1 MVCQESAIDSCHV
14 RVGGPPENHF
24 IPDPPP
30 PPIVK
35 KRMVGGVRKTLTVVH
50 PRARCWIVEMS
61 TSFNELSGPPPPPPL
76 KAERSGG
83 SRIISQPWIRG
94 ANASTVQICFLV
106 THHSGPPPPPVKGRM
121 VGGVQNHIPTID
133 LSVGVSVIHLCALFN
148 LPARNHFCSGD
159 LGLRPFCGFARLFL
173 LLTPWGSGNILSNFK
188 DMNRHRSSC
197 MFY

>member
-1 MVCQESAIDSCHV
+1 M
-14 RVGGPPENHF
+14 NF
-24 IPDPPP
+24 PD
-30 PPIVK
+30 
-35 KRMVGGVRKTLTVVH
+35 
-50 PRARCWIVEMS
+50 
-61 TSFNELSGPPPPPPL
+61 PPPPPPL

-83 SRIISQPWIRG
+83 SGIISRPWIGVPTPQPSR
-94 ANASTVQICFLV
+94 SSFLLL
-106 THHSGPPPPPVKGRM
+106 TIPDPPPPPPIVKGRT
-121 VGGVQNHIPTID
+121 VGGVRNHIPTVD
-133 LSVGVSVIHLCALFN
+133 LSIGVSVIHLCALFN